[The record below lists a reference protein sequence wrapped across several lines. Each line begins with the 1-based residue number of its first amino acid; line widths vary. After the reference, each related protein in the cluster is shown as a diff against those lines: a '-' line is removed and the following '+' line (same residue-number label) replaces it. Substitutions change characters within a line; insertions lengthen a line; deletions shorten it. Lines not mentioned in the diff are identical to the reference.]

1 MENKDIRFIDS
12 KYNELFRIKDGE
24 SITVTFSDGSMSD
37 RKCTYIDDYHTQIGY
52 NVFHICEFAELM
64 ERGGSVYRPKD
75 TPMYELEKIEQSEF
89 EYVFAPSKDETL
101 NRGCICY
108 IRGYFDN
115 SVYERFQTEAMVEN
129 TENYK
134 VYKTPD
140 FSLECDNVINY
151 LRHQADKPIFKSRV
165 TMHNAAYDL
174 KAERL
179 ASDKDICGYKVTT
192 DKNVYYIRCDARKN
206 TYNAYIYCYDKQALQ
221 TYKDLKFVEQNYD
234 AVDKD
239 KFFKTT
245 NGVMEMYYNPDA
257 NAGGQIVEL
266 TISKDDINDAAKLY
280 KNPQDFFSHLE
291 GMAKGVLYDV
301 GTETFKEMA
310 EYLMENKGDFEGC
323 TLKTMNGL
331 KKYAAPEK
339 AKNEQDIER

>member
-1 MENKDIRFIDS
+1 
-12 KYNELFRIKDGE
+12 
-24 SITVTFSDGSMSD
+24 
-37 RKCTYIDDYHTQIGY
+37 
-52 NVFHICEFAELM
+52 
-64 ERGGSVYRPKD
+64 
-75 TPMYELEKIEQSEF
+75 
-89 EYVFAPSKDETL
+89 
-101 NRGCICY
+101 
-108 IRGYFDN
+108 
-115 SVYERFQTEAMVEN
+115 
-129 TENYK
+129 
-134 VYKTPD
+134 
-140 FSLECDNVINY
+140 
-151 LRHQADKPIFKSRV
+151 
-165 TMHNAAYDL
+165 MHNAAYDL

-206 TYNAYIYCYDKQALQ
+206 TYNAYIYCYDRQALQ

-234 AVDKD
+234 AIDKD

-266 TISKDDINDAAKLY
+266 TISNDDINDAAKLY
-280 KNPQDFFSHLE
+280 KNPQDFFSYLE

-339 AKNEQDIER
+339 AKTEQDIER